1 MFNSQEARTKPR
13 MLIEQFYIFAKGI
26 IKTMD
31 IIEINNAIYESVSEI
46 KFAVSNL
53 ACVRISIKGNED
65 MKPAPE
71 TLDDALCFLEQM
83 IDREVDNIYKLL
95 IELDEKKISKAE

>member
-1 MFNSQEARTKPR
+1 
-13 MLIEQFYIFAKGI
+13 
-26 IKTMD
+26 MD
-31 IIEINNAIYESVSEI
+31 IIEINNAIYDSASAI

-53 ACVRISIKGNED
+53 ACVRISVKGNED
-65 MKPAPE
+65 AEPTPE
-71 TLDDALCFLEQM
+71 TLDNALCFLEQM

>member
-1 MFNSQEARTKPR
+1 MPR
-13 MLIEQFYIFAKGI
+13 MLIDQVYLFAKGI

-53 ACVRISIKGNED
+53 ACVRISVKGNED
-65 MKPAPE
+65 VKPTPE
-71 TLDDALCFLEQM
+71 TLDSALCFLEQM

-95 IELDEKKISKAE
+95 MELDENKISKTE